1 MAAYLTS
8 DCLTNILSYFDSDP
22 HSLHSFLLVNRYW
35 CINTVPILWRRTFYL
50 TAHGSFSS
58 KSRCRLIST
67 YLSCLTLNKPNSPN
81 LDSSITITSHAS
93 SSDMT
98 RNKQNHFS
106 FAQQKSLT
114 FDYVSFLRGFDY
126 FQVYYAIGNWYANQ
140 SSEKKQSIDFIKIFG
155 MDDDE
160 CRKFMITKELIKCI
174 LNKSPII
181 DYLALDS
188 ETTIPSEFTSIGK
201 FPGATICL
209 SYIRTFICRGSS
221 KKLDLYIVLSKIC
234 RNVENMTIFGIGE
247 DDSNAEGLSNLI
259 RKQHHLR
266 KFVLWDGTNEQMSK
280 VIKALSDNRE
290 KMKYLE
296 FRFCNFENCRPLES
310 LAAACT
316 ELTTLKFIQCGE
328 ISSNITLSFSRSLFP
343 DLHDLDLQGTHFPAD
358 TLETIFHH
366 ANINLIS
373 INIEADSN
381 QHFRIIEKLATN
393 CPNITKLHARLSKN
407 GMGQL
412 NSLFRSCKRLET
424 IILQGHLPNRIFIFA
439 QDAND
444 DLLINLREVI
454 PASLKKF
461 VVKTDCAFTSS
472 AVDTFLRECKADL
485 NRLEFISYGSV
496 WQHLNVIKRYAR
508 KHRLEIKQQIAGN
521 YKELLMRELGHVIV
535 EFE

>member
-35 CINTVPILWRRTFYL
+35 CINTVPLLWRRTFYL

-67 YLSCLTLNKPNSPN
+67 YLTCLASNKPNSPN
-81 LDSSITITSHAS
+81 LDCGITITSHKSAIHAS
-93 SSDMT
+93 SSNIT
-98 RNKQNHFS
+98 RNIQNHFS

-140 SSEKKQSIDFIKIFG
+140 SSEKKQSIEFIKIFG

-160 CRKFMITKELIKCI
+160 CRKLMITKELITYI
-174 LNKSPII
+174 LNHSPII
-181 DYLALDS
+181 DYLALDAES
-188 ETTIPSEFTSIGK
+188 TIPSEFTSIGK

-221 KKLDLYIVLSKIC
+221 KKLDSYIVLSKIC
-234 RNVENMTIFGIGE
+234 RNVENMTICGIGE
-247 DDSNAEGLSNLI
+247 DDSNAEGLSNFI
-259 RKQHHLR
+259 RKQRNLR
-266 KFVLWDGTNEQMSK
+266 KFVLWDGTNDQMPK
-280 VIKALSDNRE
+280 VIKALSVN
-290 KMKYLE
+290 
-296 FRFCNFENCRPLES
+296 P
-310 LAAACT
+310 
-316 ELTTLKFIQCGE
+316 LTTLKFIRCGE

-343 DLHDLDLQGTHFPAD
+343 NLRDLDLQETHFPAD
-358 TLETIFHH
+358 TLEAIFHH
-366 ANINLIS
+366 ANVNLLS

-381 QHFRIIEKLATN
+381 QHFRIIEKLASN
-393 CPNITKLHARLSKN
+393 CPNITKLHAKLSKN

-424 IILQGHLPNRIFIFA
+424 IILQGHLPSRLYIFA

-461 VVKTDCAFTSS
+461 VVKTDCAFTAS

-521 YKELLMRELGHVIV
+521 YKELLMRELA
-535 EFE
+535 